1 MLKLPDPKGG
11 LWDVVSL
18 KEEASRVWGD
28 FRAIRLCVI
37 VNILLGILEV
47 TALQRVDWNR
57 TETAGLDRKIL
68 LLLPQKP
75 GPLRLSLLSEGA
87 AGLMWHEQERLA
99 RLHLSL
105 PRSRGVWTLVP
116 VPAL

>member
-75 GPLRLSLLSEGA
+75 GPLRLSLLSEGDVA
-87 AGLMWHEQERLA
+87 SAGETG
-99 RLHLSL
+99 LSL